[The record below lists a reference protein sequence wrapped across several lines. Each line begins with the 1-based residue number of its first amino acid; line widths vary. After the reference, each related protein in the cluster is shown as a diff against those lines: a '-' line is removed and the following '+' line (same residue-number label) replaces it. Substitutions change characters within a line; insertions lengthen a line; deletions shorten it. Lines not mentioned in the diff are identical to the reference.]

1 MPVTLLS
8 WVLVA
13 QWIEHSPGV
22 WEIMGS
28 SSVLSGT
35 QIFSLSHA
43 FNLQCLMIFLN
54 RWLCSNRWNSDDTRQ
69 WQRLGMVACS
79 PRWVLILLTSQE
91 TNAHLW
97 SPLSSPNI
105 SLQKFVCISWQQCC
119 CHIHDQSCVHCTFY
133 WTCADHARKW
143 GRDRINFDERHVV
156 ETATSGK
163 WNGDKRLDY
172 CCNLRKRRQNIRKG
186 QWILSV

>member
-79 PRWVLILLTSQE
+79 PRWVLILLTFTRNKCSFVVTTQFSWYLFVWR
-91 TNAHLW
+91 NLCAFHN
-97 SPLSSPNI
+97 SSVVVMFMT
-105 SLQKFVCISWQQCC
+105 KVVYT
-119 CHIHDQSCVHCTFY
+119 VHST
-133 WTCADHARKW
+133 
-143 GRDRINFDERHVV
+143 ELVL
-156 ETATSGK
+156 ATQVSG
-163 WNGDKRLDY
+163 
-172 CCNLRKRRQNIRKG
+172 
-186 QWILSV
+186 